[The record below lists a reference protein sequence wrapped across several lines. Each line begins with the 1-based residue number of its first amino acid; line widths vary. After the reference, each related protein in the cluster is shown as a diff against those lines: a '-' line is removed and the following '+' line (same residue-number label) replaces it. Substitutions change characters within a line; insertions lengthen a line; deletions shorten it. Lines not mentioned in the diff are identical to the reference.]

1 MTEAEAAEIVAQILR
16 RRESLTHADISP
28 QTRLVDD
35 LGFDSLDL
43 AELFAAIH
51 QTTGRPM
58 CVATLAELQTVGNVV
73 AAIVADDD
81 RVG

>member
-16 RRESLTHADISP
+16 RRTSLAVADVTP
-28 QTRLVDD
+28 QMRLVDD

-51 QTTGRPM
+51 QATGRPM
-58 CVATLAELQTVGNVV
+58 CVTTLADLQTVGNVV
-73 AAIVADDD
+73 SAMLAGND
-81 RVG
+81 GPG